1 MQNWKKSLLGRNF
14 VSGIDSMHCFIF
26 LWNIENVNFFLK
38 KVFLQLIRSKY
49 ISWCWCGCHLARM
62 ILFVLHLRRHRSLP
76 CVSSP
81 TSNVI
86 LGHFNTHLVKT
97 KLSVTSIFTQ
107 GFLLALNI
115 SKKLSHGTKN
125 KQKCG
130 EQCKISRQICVW
142 RWILKRLRHLEV

>member
-14 VSGIDSMHCFIF
+14 VSGIDSINALLYIF
-26 LWNIENVNFFLK
+26 VKYRKREFFLK
-38 KVFLQLIRSKY
+38 KVFLQLIKWKY

-86 LGHFNTHLVKT
+86 LEHFKTHLVKT
-97 KLSVTSIFTQ
+97 KLAITFIFTQ

-130 EQCKISRQICVW
+130 EQRKISRQICVW
-142 RWILKRLRHLEV
+142 R